1 MKLDSHNINCLMKV
15 KRIQQ
20 NLYIKM
26 IFYTL
31 NAVMDE
37 EDFEKNFQKICIFLK
52 MA

>member
-26 IFYTL
+26 FFIR
-31 NAVMDE
+31 
-37 EDFEKNFQKICIFLK
+37 
-52 MA
+52 